1 MLRMT
6 ILANQYSSKLFPLLA
21 RFQWH
26 FISPTRTKAVRMKTS
41 ATWGLSSRNMEV
53 FWLNSMN
60 VSLTN
65 WNQSTILCRLLTFST
80 EKSIKPVGSLI
91 LWKLESFWTHQNTS
105 LSIILMK
112 SQRKLP
118 LELNRTSNTLLEK
131 PSKYLKLRFKTSPSL
146 RARPSGWRLSELK
159 NCHKDRPIPWGT
171 SGKLWSEE
179 VLRTTWKKLWR
190 VTLGT
195 AMRSARSQRCSWF
208 KQWQMTETVSLNLAS
223 LTKLRALALLKE
235 LLTARWSLTVNS
247 KTIRVQ
253 RNKRATMTK
262 LSLISQ
268 LQSIKQSA
276 AGN

>member
-1 MLRMT
+1 
-6 ILANQYSSKLFPLLA
+6 
-21 RFQWH
+21 
-26 FISPTRTKAVRMKTS
+26 MKTS

-80 EKSIKPVGSLI
+80 EKSIKPVGSQI
-91 LWKLESFWTHQNTS
+91 LLKLESFWTHQNTS

-112 SQRKLP
+112 SPRKLH
-118 LELNRTSNTLLEK
+118 LEQNRTLNTLLEK

-208 KQWQMTETVSLNLAS
+208 KQWQMTGTVSLNLAS

-235 LLTARWSLTVNS
+235 PLTARWSLTVNS